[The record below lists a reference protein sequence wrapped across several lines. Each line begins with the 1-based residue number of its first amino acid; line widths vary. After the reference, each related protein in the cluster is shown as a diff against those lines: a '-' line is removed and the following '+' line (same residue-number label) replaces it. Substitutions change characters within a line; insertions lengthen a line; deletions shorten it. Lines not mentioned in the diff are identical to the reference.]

1 MTGRKGETYI
11 QYNGVP
17 GLIFDVLETYFG
29 EWHNRDQIIVAVQR
43 MKPEAK
49 TNTIQRGLYRLAAR
63 ALIEHTIDHEG
74 RAEFRVSHR
83 SY

>member
-1 MTGRKGETYI
+1 MTGRKGETYV

-29 EWHNRDQIIVAVQR
+29 EWHNQDQIIVAVQR
-43 MKPEAK
+43 MRPEAQV
-49 TNTIQRGLYRLAAR
+49 NTIRRGLYRLAGR
-63 ALIEHTIDHEG
+63 ELIEHSIDHNG
-74 RAEFRVSHR
+74 RAEFRVNQR